1 MNKEIVATNVT
12 LNYPAVVGPKNYN
25 GEKRYQTVIMIA
37 KSDEALLSEI
47 SDAIDE
53 LIALE
58 SLNGGKF
65 AKLDDE
71 QKEQIALAT
80 LHDADDEKN
89 EAMSGYYYTRVSTK
103 TKPLVIDQSGQELTA
118 IDDIYAGVI
127 ASVVFRLYA
136 YSFSPQD
143 ADEIKQG
150 IKGELIG
157 VVKIADSK
165 RINNAISATSLLD
178 KVINKTKQQD
188 KADDAKTNVDGAGNT
203 DDDSDGYNNPFHDSK
218 G

>member
-1 MNKEIVATNVT
+1 MGPKEIVATNVT
-12 LNYPAVVGPKNYN
+12 LNYPAVIGARSYN
-25 GEKRYQTVIMIA
+25 GVKKYETLIMIA
-37 KSDEALLSEI
+37 KSDGELLSEI
-47 SDAIDE
+47 SDAIDDV
-53 LIALE
+53 IALE
-58 SLNGGKF
+58 SLGGGKF
-65 AKLDDE
+65 ANLNDD

-136 YSFSPQD
+136 YSFAPQD
-143 ADEIKQG
+143 SSEVKDG

-157 VVKIADSK
+157 VVKVADAK

-178 KVINKTKQQD
+178 KVLSKTKQHD
-188 KADDAKTNVDGAGNT
+188 KSDDADKTTTNVDG
-203 DDDSDGYNNPFHDSK
+203 YINPFGK
-218 G
+218 GSDDGVD